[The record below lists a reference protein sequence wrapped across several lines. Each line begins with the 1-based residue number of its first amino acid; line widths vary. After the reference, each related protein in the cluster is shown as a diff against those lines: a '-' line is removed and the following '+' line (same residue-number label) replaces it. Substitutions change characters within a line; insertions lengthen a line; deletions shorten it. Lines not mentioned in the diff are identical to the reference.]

1 MTKKDVL
8 KLSQQK
14 CLNFSQNPQHLWQQ
28 VMFLLFQVG
37 LMLLFAFLSSPFPP
51 SAHLIAAVVPGFLF
65 YRLHQHV
72 SIFSPKWPHPA
83 GPPALLLD
91 LLLYWMSVRFGAPFY
106 PPRDLLLQGRL
117 LIRLWAAVQCNTV
130 DIRRLSQV
138 DLKNGLK
145 LMVLANKWHSL
156 IIGKICLC
164 GQLAGGH
171 HTRSEPPGCSGR
183 TSKMEKR
190 PSRQGARQETCCT
203 YWSLFPLTGN
213 AWCERRVWSLDFG
226 QRWAISVPV
235 GPFQCVFTCGMCAL
249 VHVPI

>member
-1 MTKKDVL
+1 MATSDVPAFPGGTDASICL
-8 KLSQQK
+8 PVEPFSSFSTSHRRCCFRLPLLSSAPT
-14 CLNFSQNPQHLWQQ
+14 CFHLFSQMTSPSGSPSLIIGLIIVLN
-28 VMFLLFQVG
+28 VRTFQRT
-37 LMLLFAFLSSPFPP
+37 FLST
-51 SAHLIAAVVPGFLF
+51 
-65 YRLHQHV
+65 
-72 SIFSPKWPHPA
+72 
-83 GPPALLLD
+83 
-91 LLLYWMSVRFGAPFY
+91 
-106 PPRDLLLQGRL
+106 LLLQGRL
-117 LIRLWAAVQCNTV
+117 LIHLWAAVQCNTV
-130 DIRRLSQV
+130 DIRELSQV

-156 IIGKICLC
+156 ISGKICLR

-183 TSKMEKR
+183 TRKVEKR

-235 GPFQCVFTCGMCAL
+235 GPFQCVFMCGMCAL